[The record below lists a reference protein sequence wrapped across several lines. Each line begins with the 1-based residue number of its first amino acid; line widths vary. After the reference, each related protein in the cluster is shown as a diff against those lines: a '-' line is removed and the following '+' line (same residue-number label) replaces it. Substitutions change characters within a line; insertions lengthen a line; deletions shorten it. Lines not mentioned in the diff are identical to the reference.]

1 MVTANKETTQS
12 RIPNGEIQGITWKVF
27 LMPPRLVYPF
37 LIHDLTVGNKTD
49 VASGAAIAYPSR
61 APEFLLAKV

>member
-1 MVTANKETTQS
+1 LESLPDATTTCVS
-12 RIPNGEIQGITWKVF
+12 VVVMDM
-27 LMPPRLVYPF
+27 LCLSHSHPF